1 MSEGEEGWPG
11 KSGYFNEY
19 VVIDGVV
26 QQVYC
31 PVIPS
36 IYHIGFKLP
45 LRIGQIKRLDSGEG
59 DGISFDWPTRSWKK
73 NDGALANYWN
83 YTSVNYRNTRG
94 YARHFPDSAA
104 GFTGLFI
111 NTNKTGKP
119 YNIPWENKD
128 VHEILWNVKVWQ
140 VEFNT
145 VNFPISPIDYVDGQT
160 YYSDETLDN
169 LPIIFPL
176 FRLPRRA
183 NTVPSYSQMNAAWV
197 RLIEEIQ
204 NRWNRDNPSKQINL
218 FVDSDAKNNS
228 KVAIYNPHGLRV
240 RGISKL
246 VSAGIPIELAMKIT
260 GHSTIAMLL
269 YYYHDVPSEMNNMLN
284 QKMVIEIQEK
294 SSAFIQ
300 NFTNSSFEEAKRI
313 ATYRSEVELTEIVNL
328 PLAAKMIEYTNM
340 DLGICPYNGA
350 RCHDGN
356 VTYKHGSGTT
366 RAETEKNYGPVPSA
380 KYGCLFCR
388 HLISG
393 PPWLMQLW
401 LLGNSLL
408 EHITKIRAELET
420 LSNELDNYERSVVD
434 YKNDKTTMSA
444 IDIRKMQY
452 VRLKNEEEEV
462 ETAIFL
468 VTEQVMAIKKIMAWE
483 KENGCESSIALL
495 ADRDLE
501 IHFEEMSPLVKTS
514 ILSIGGKYYPIVRN
528 SEHNARLTKYVDQ
541 ALFDSGMKPISLLKN
556 LTDQEKLHCV
566 QQTASV
572 LLAKLNAT
580 ELSNLSRRET
590 TLIELDVNED
600 VENLLEAE
608 IGGIIHLPRGDY
620 RQQQLI

>member
-1 MSEGEEGWPG
+1 MTESEAVFESEYYVNTTSKHIMWDGSEDIPDDLLTSIEALITISTRAKQKPYENQFIDILNSSGICLSPSFFVKLDGWHINFRIAKRIVETNPLA
-11 KSGYFNEY
+11 
-19 VVIDGVV
+19 
-26 QQVYC
+26 Q
-31 PVIPS
+31 S
-36 IYHIGFKLP
+36 IYSELKNAGAFEFLNTSDVEKKGDYRGRVDTLIAIFCSCTNGFSSIEEMPKAVVT
-45 LRIGQIKRLDSGEG
+45 RLYSYFRTEDNMKWNR
-59 DGISFDWPTRSWKK
+59 DLFGI
-73 NDGALANYWN
+73 N
-83 YTSVNYRNTRG
+83 
-94 YARHFPDSAA
+94 
-104 GFTGLFI
+104 
-111 NTNKTGKP
+111 
-119 YNIPWENKD
+119 
-128 VHEILWNVKVWQ
+128 
-140 VEFNT
+140 
-145 VNFPISPIDYVDGQT
+145 
-160 YYSDETLDN
+160 SD
-169 LPIIFPL
+169 
-176 FRLPRRA
+176 
-183 NTVPSYSQMNAAWV
+183 AWV

-566 QQTASV
+566 QQTA
-572 LLAKLNAT
+572 
-580 ELSNLSRRET
+580 LSNLSRRET